1 MVKWQWRQRGS
12 RGSHANLG
20 PHPLHSPAGTGC
32 NFLLPL
38 LLRKT
43 QKDKVGV
50 RMRPLCCYPWLCFH
64 LEKKRNSFTKPGP
77 FTIYWHHITHGAP
90 APGVSVVPHW
100 AQHSSIPESLSWPPS
115 QAPQATSSPGA
126 RRLVGL
132 QHIRFCVCPGKSWWM
147 NHSHTLKPPAP
158 WCFCCLVLWVSKFP
172 PLLKL
177 V

>member
-90 APGVSVVPHW
+90 APGVSVVPRW

-115 QAPQATSSPGA
+115 HTAGHQQPWGQKACRPAAYSVLCLSWKIMMDESQPYSEAT
-126 RRLVGL
+126 
-132 QHIRFCVCPGKSWWM
+132 C
-147 NHSHTLKPPAP
+147 TLM
-158 WCFCCLVLWVSKFP
+158 FLLLGFVSQ
-172 PLLKL
+172 
-177 V
+177 